1 MTKHN
6 ISSKKLHSDVTQDQM
21 DEARNLPQVIKEL
34 VTAQPD
40 LVQSIPDETVKNEV
54 QRLRKLAEEEGA
66 KV

>member
-6 ISSKKLHSDVTQDQM
+6 LSSKKLHSDVTQDQM
-21 DEARNLPQVIKEL
+21 DGARNLPQTIKEL
-34 VTAQPD
+34 VMAQPD
-40 LVQSIPDETVKNEV
+40 LVQSIQDETVKKEV